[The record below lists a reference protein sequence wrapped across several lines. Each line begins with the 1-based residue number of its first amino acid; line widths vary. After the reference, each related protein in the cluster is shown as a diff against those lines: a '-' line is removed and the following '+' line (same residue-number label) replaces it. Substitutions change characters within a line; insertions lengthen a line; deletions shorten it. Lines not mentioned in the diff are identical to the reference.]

1 MPIYARRKDGTHRAI
16 VEAFIAC
23 GWSVMDVS
31 RAPYVADLI
40 VSRKGRT
47 VAVEVKSPGK
57 KPMAHQQRW
66 MDDWQGECAVLTSV
80 EQVVVLN
87 GGSL

>member
-1 MPIYARRKDGTHRAI
+1 MPIYARRKDSTHRAI
-16 VEAFIAC
+16 VDALLAL
-23 GWSVMDVS
+23 GWSVMDTS

-47 VAVEVKSPGK
+47 VAVEVKAPGK
-57 KPMAHQQRW
+57 KPKPHQQRW

-80 EQVVVLN
+80 EQVAVLN